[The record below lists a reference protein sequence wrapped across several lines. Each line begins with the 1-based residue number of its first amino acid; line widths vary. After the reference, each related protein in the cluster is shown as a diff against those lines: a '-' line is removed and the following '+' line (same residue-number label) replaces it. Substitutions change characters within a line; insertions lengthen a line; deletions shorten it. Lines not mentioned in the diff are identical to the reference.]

1 MMMGIEMEIIGKKI
15 IKNALQEIK
24 LDIQKA
30 RKNAKIPFDKAGIHD
45 TNFNEGKIQGIKEA
59 ENIIKRGLDKIE
71 NQTYHLLFSRGDF
84 KPKGIEHLWRNLAI
98 EEDKKDNFEKIC
110 LNIVG
115 VKVYLKFPEKEE
127 MLVCITSED
136 GRLKVIGTVDM

>member
-1 MMMGIEMEIIGKKI
+1 MTVGIEMEIIGKKI

-30 RKNAKIPFDKAGIHD
+30 RENAKIPFVKAGID
-45 TNFNEGKIQGIKEA
+45 GTNFSEGKIQGIKEA

-71 NQTYHLLFSRGDF
+71 TQTCHLFFSRADF
-84 KPKGIEHLWRNLAI
+84 KPEGIEHLWRNLAI
-98 EEDKKDNFEKIC
+98 EEDKKNYFEKIC

-136 GRLKVIGTVDM
+136 GSLKVIGIVD